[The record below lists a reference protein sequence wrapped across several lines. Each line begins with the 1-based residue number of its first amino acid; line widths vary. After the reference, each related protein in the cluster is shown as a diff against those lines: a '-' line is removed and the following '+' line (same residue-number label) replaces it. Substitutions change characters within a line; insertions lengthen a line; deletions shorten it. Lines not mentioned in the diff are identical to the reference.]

1 MRTQNMQLGGITA
14 VLGPILAIAKGLG
27 WFTQAE
33 WAGELTGNLTNDHST
48 GKIINALESE
58 TGQTFSQLRT
68 MLQEVVD
75 AWRAFQRAWPW
86 QKQATAGAYIEKV
99 NAFSTTLQEE
109 ILKYAEEHG
118 IDVGLGGVWG
128 WVKAN
133 WPLVAVGAG
142 FTTAIVAILVLKD
155 K

>member
-1 MRTQNMQLGGITA
+1 MNRQNMQLGQIEWITA
-14 VLGPILAIAKGLG
+14 ALTLLKSLG

-33 WAGELTGNLTNDHST
+33 WVPELLGDLTNDHSS

-58 TGQTFSQLRT
+58 TGQTFPQLRT

-75 AWRAFQRAWPW
+75 AWRTFQRAWPW
-86 QKQATAGAYIEKV
+86 QKQATAGAYVEKV

-109 ILKYAEEHG
+109 IRKYAEEHG
-118 IDVGLGGVWG
+118 IDVGGVGIWG
-128 WVKAN
+128 WIKAN
-133 WPLVAVGAG
+133 WPLVAIGAG
-142 FTTAIVAILVLKD
+142 FATAIGAILALKD